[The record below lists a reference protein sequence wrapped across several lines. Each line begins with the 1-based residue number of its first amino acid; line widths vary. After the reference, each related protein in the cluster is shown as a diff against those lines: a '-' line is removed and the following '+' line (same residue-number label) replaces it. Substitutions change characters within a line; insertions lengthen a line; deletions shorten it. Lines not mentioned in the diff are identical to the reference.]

1 MAEWI
6 TKNPCVLKGDLGGD
20 NKQNENQT
28 SSSSRAKKTKTDG
41 QRKEGNKKKLNS
53 LQCRCVMM
61 TQDDDV

>member
-28 SSSSRAKKTKTDG
+28 SSSSRTKKTKTDG
-41 QRKEGNKKKLNS
+41 QRKEGNKKK
-53 LQCRCVMM
+53 
-61 TQDDDV
+61 T

>member
-28 SSSSRAKKTKTDG
+28 SSSSRAKKQKRMG
-41 QRKEGNKKKLNS
+41 RGRKEIKKNLILFN
-53 LQCRCVMM
+53 V
-61 TQDDDV
+61 DV